1 MEVSRTFIVRITA
14 SPQRVIVEDVREHR
28 RAVAGDLAGVGAQ
41 IATWLEL
48 PPGEPA
54 SGDGMPPRED
64 SVSPRT

>member
-28 RAVAGDLAGVGAQ
+28 RAVAGDLAGVGGQ
-41 IATWLEL
+41 IASWLRL
-48 PPGEPA
+48 PLGNPA
-54 SGDGMPPRED
+54 EVDGRAPRED